1 MNKVCMPE
9 GEIPG
14 RPGRAARRLLLAV
27 GLAGIVGLGCVTI
40 DMAAPKDER
49 AVRQFL
55 PAAEKGDPLAQYQM
69 ALSYRY
75 GSSGVARDLPKAVH
89 WMRAAADGGNVD
101 AQFGLGDILLQGG
114 AGVAPDPEAALAWWR
129 KAAERNLGNQLWLAG
144 FLEKGKPGVL
154 PADPAAARELF
165 LKAAAQSRVAR
176 FRLGQMAEQG
186 IAGPASPVQAVKW
199 YRLAESNGDVE
210 RLEKTMKRA
219 DVEQARSEAAR
230 WQP

>member
-1 MNKVCMPE
+1 MNKRQITE
-9 GEIPG
+9 WASRG
-14 RPGRAARRLLLAV
+14 ARRTILLC
-27 GLAGIVGLGCVTI
+27 GLLGIVGLGCVTI

-49 AVRQFL
+49 AVLQFL
-55 PAAEKGDPLAQYQM
+55 PNAEKGDHVAQYQM

-89 WMRAAADGGNVD
+89 WMRAAAESGNVD

-114 AGVAPDPEAALAWWR
+114 PGVAPDPQAAIAWWR

-144 FLEKGKPGVL
+144 FLEKGQPGIW
-154 PADPAAARELF
+154 PADPLAARELF
-165 LKAAAQSRVAR
+165 LKAAAQSRLAR

-186 IAGPASPVQAVKW
+186 IAGSASLVQAMKW
-199 YRLAESNGDVE
+199 YRLAESHHDVV
-210 RLEKTMKRA
+210 RLEKIMKRA
-219 DVEQARSEAAR
+219 DVEQARSEAVR